1 MVTKKFFI
9 LHADDIHPELPD
21 ELQEQFDFK
30 HKLFVGIFNKVNGVA
45 SSIESDTP
53 HTLKMICGDTYW
65 NLLSLGEQEYAGKCM
80 EDLVETKY
88 VPFRKVESNHEYP
101 PMFERN

>member
-1 MVTKKFFI
+1 MKNF
-9 LHADDIHPELPD
+9 LLNADDIQPELPD
-21 ELQEQFDFK
+21 EMQDQLHSQ
-30 HKLFVGIFNKVNGVA
+30 HKLYVDLFNKVIEIA

-80 EDLVETKY
+80 NDLVETKY